1 LPSVYFSG
9 EGLLF
14 INLYSKLGNFL
25 CPDSFLVSDFIAYS
39 YLGFIGISVH
49 ELDAN
54 KVHVYR
60 SDKTLAYTFDSVE
73 QAARELTPSRC
84 SHLSEV
90 EIGQKKNIR
99 YMRRVINKN
108 VLTTTE
114 KGQFY
119 IFQKPNH
126 SSCLAL
132 VP

>member
-9 EGLLF
+9 EGLLL

-25 CPDSFLVSDFIAYS
+25 YPDSYLVPDFIAYS

-49 ELDAN
+49 ELEAN

-84 SHLSEV
+84 SYLSEV

-99 YMRRVINKN
+99 YLRRVINKN
-108 VLTTTE
+108 VLTMTE